1 MNHERADLQTDEQG
15 SKCLMGS
22 EHRPRGSAYP
32 LQARSDF
39 ECGEKVGS
47 NEGCV
52 CECDTGLVSCAVGG
66 KTL

>member
-47 NEGCV
+47 NEGYVCV
-52 CECDTGLVSCAVGG
+52 NVIRG
-66 KTL
+66 

>member
-1 MNHERADLQTDEQG
+1 
-15 SKCLMGS
+15 MGS

-39 ECGEKVGS
+39 EVEKAGS
-47 NEGCV
+47 SEGCV
-52 CECDTGLVSCAVGG
+52 CVNVIWASFLRCGG